1 MRRHTGSQSINGR
14 VLLIELPTNSVFM
27 RLRRRRR
34 RRVHECWGRGRGRGG
49 GRGRASLA
57 IGSLQI
63 EMLEPAEIVFNLQAA
78 TTLLRLLAAH
88 NPNKKTTSKEQRQG
102 RKGDKGGG
110 QEAGSHQSANHTQFP
125 GTRPAHYFD
134 FIYLWASSKSIIG
147 IGDRDRE
154 RARGTRSKAA
164 LTLALEEILSGKLIM
179 SGSSGKTDC

>member
-27 RLRRRRR
+27 RLRRRR

-88 NPNKKTTSKEQRQG
+88 NPKKKRPVKSRGREGKGAGKWTKEGGKRQAAIKAQTILNSQAHALLIILISSICG
-102 RKGDKGGG
+102 RRLRVLSVSG
-110 QEAGSHQSANHTQFP
+110 
-125 GTRPAHYFD
+125 
-134 FIYLWASSKSIIG
+134 IG
-147 IGDRDRE
+147 IGNGHGVCGVKQR
-154 RARGTRSKAA
+154 
-164 LTLALEEILSGKLIM
+164 
-179 SGSSGKTDC
+179 

>member
-34 RRVHECWGRGRGRGG
+34 RVHECWGRGR

-88 NPNKKTTSKEQRQG
+88 NPKKKKRPVKSRGMEGKGAGKGTKEGGKRQAAIKAQTILNSQAHALLIILISSICG
-102 RKGDKGGG
+102 RRLRVLSVSG
-110 QEAGSHQSANHTQFP
+110 
-125 GTRPAHYFD
+125 
-134 FIYLWASSKSIIG
+134 IG
-147 IGDRDRE
+147 IGNGHGVCGVKQR
-154 RARGTRSKAA
+154 
-164 LTLALEEILSGKLIM
+164 
-179 SGSSGKTDC
+179 